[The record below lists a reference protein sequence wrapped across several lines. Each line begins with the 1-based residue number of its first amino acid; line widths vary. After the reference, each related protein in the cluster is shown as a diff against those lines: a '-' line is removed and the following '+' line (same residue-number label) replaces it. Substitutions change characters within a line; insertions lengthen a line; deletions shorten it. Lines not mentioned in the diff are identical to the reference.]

1 MTQQQETVM
10 NDSNDNRAR
19 PDVQDDIINLGVA
32 SEETKGLFVGTEI
45 IGNGAPMTAGISEE

>member
-1 MTQQQETVM
+1 M

-45 IGNGAPMTAGISEE
+45 IGNGAPMAAGISEE